1 MLYSSLTT
9 QLAAVSRPA
18 TRQTLPSALPCLK
31 SEPRSTQPTAAF
43 RAPVFSSYPT
53 WPTTLSCLCLL
64 SFAST
69 HFAST
74 PLFYYMPRIPLPL
87 IPRSCLSGSSQLG
100 STIRWLQNFQKPY
113 PKRLPTHEIGRG
125 SGAKQFRRADADCCK
140 PSHVPSLDRCA
151 VTYHACMHGS
161 FMHGPS
167 FTREWH
173 GMLLDPSQ
181 RLCVTVS
188 LLSFPR

>member
-9 QLAAVSRPA
+9 QLAVVSRPA

-31 SEPRSTQPTAAF
+31 PNHALPSQLQHLGRPFFLLIQPGPPRCLAF
-43 RAPVFSSYPT
+43 CPFT
-53 WPTTLSCLCLL
+53 
-64 SFAST
+64 FALT

-100 STIRWLQNFQKPY
+100 STIRWLQNSQEPQ
-113 PKRLPTHEIGRG
+113 PERLPAKVVHQIGRG
-125 SGAKQFRRADADCCK
+125 SGAKLFRRADADCCK

-151 VTYHACMHGS
+151 VTYLHACMDLLCMAPRS
-161 FMHGPS
+161 
-167 FTREWH
+167 RAN
-173 GMLLDPSQ
+173 GMV
-181 RLCVTVS
+181 C
-188 LLSFPR
+188 FWIPRSVFVLP